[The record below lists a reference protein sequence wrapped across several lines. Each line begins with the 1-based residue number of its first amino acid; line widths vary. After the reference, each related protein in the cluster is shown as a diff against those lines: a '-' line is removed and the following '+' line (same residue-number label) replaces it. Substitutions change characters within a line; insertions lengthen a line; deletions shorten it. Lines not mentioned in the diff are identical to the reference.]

1 MLLLLLQQFLNVAF
15 FYFIFLFFC
24 LIMADLFH
32 HKLLPHMKLIIT
44 NIYNSAVKN
53 VQFFINAGAYG
64 VWQGSLPIKF
74 ID

>member
-1 MLLLLLQQFLNVAF
+1 
-15 FYFIFLFFC
+15 
-24 LIMADLFH
+24 MADLFH

-44 NIYNSAVKN
+44 NIYNSADKN